1 MLIAEKCVPLIKF
14 MIVLFGV
21 IAYPLGKLLD
31 WLLGSGHGNK
41 RFPRRDLKA
50 IIELHGGVPGED

>member
-1 MLIAEKCVPLIKF
+1 